1 MNEKKKAQYNDDF
14 ILLTYIALLRCA
26 FFEVRHVLW
35 GYTLVLYSGFEPF
48 FVHK

>member
-1 MNEKKKAQYNDDF
+1 MSEKKKAQYNDGF
-14 ILLTYIALLRCA
+14 FLAYIALLRCV

-35 GYTLVLYSGFEPF
+35 GYTLVLYSGFELF

>member
-1 MNEKKKAQYNDDF
+1 MIAMNEKKKAQYNDDF

-35 GYTLVLYSGFEPF
+35 G
-48 FVHK
+48 VHFSPLFGV